1 LIDDWTVGDVWQ
13 EDKDFQRS
21 WEFINDFVD
30 LVERY
35 GVKGKTSFVPYLSTY
50 KSPDPYP
57 LGRIDR
63 GIKGLNPK
71 RLEEFIW
78 MVKERL
84 VPAFDI
90 TPEVLTHTQALDLKT
105 ERLLPESE
113 WSLFQL
119 AG

>member
-1 LIDDWTVGDVWQ
+1 MGDVWQ